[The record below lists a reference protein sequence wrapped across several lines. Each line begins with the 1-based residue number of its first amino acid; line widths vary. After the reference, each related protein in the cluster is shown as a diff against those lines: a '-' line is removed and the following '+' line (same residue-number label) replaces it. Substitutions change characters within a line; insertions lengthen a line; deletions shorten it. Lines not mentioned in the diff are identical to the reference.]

1 MAGSDEGR
9 TYSQLSVVVEW
20 LCEGVCMKLI
30 CSIVLVFCFSMLA
43 ERVTLGVMVAL
54 LIAFAVLLGLPIHTE
69 AFRPDQ

>member
-1 MAGSDEGR
+1 
-9 TYSQLSVVVEW
+9 
-20 LCEGVCMKLI
+20 MKLI